1 MTATHDRPS
10 GALAHPLSPAVK
22 KALIVDD
29 DPMIVKLQSMIL
41 GAAGYEI
48 DSAADGQEGLDRA
61 TQGRPDV
68 ILLDVMMPG
77 LDGLEVTR
85 RLKADP
91 RTGAIPIVL
100 VSARTGA
107 EEVAAG
113 KAAGA
118 AYYVKK
124 PFDPDD
130 LIALLDQLIA
140 ED

>member
-1 MTATHDRPS
+1 
-10 GALAHPLSPAVK
+10 
-22 KALIVDD
+22 
-29 DPMIVKLQSMIL
+29 MIVKLQSMIL
-41 GAAGYEI
+41 GRAGYEI

-61 TQGRPDV
+61 AQIRPDIV
-68 ILLDVMMPG
+68 LLDVMMPG

-91 RTGAIPIVL
+91 RTSAIPIVL

-107 EEVAAG
+107 DDVAAG

-118 AYYVKK
+118 ADYVKK

-130 LIALLDQLIA
+130 LIALLDQLTA
-140 ED
+140 EV